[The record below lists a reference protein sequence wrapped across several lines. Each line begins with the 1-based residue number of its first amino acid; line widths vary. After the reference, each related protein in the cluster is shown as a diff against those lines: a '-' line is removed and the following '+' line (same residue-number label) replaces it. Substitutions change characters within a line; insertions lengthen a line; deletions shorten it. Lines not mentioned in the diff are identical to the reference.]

1 VASYSVTYRTVR
13 KPLYVTVLPFPR
25 SSRRTLARQ
34 GDPTAIPF
42 PRPMSSSP
50 GFDFS
55 FAGLKTAILYHLK
68 KNTREKQEDVAASF
82 LASGVDVLTKKSL
95 EATRRYH
102 LKRLVVVGGVA
113 ANSHLRERL
122 TSDGVE
128 RGIDVLF
135 PERSYCTD
143 NAAMI
148 AAAGA
153 FHHLSAGETNP
164 LSLAPEPS
172 LSL

>member
-1 VASYSVTYRTVR
+1 
-13 KPLYVTVLPFPR
+13 
-25 SSRRTLARQ
+25 
-34 GDPTAIPF
+34 
-42 PRPMSSSP
+42 MSSSP

-55 FAGLKTAILYHLK
+55 FAGLKTAVLYHLK

-82 LASGVDVLTKKSL
+82 LASVVDVLTKKSL

-102 LKRLVVVGGVA
+102 LKRLIVVGGVA

-122 TSDGVE
+122 TSDGVK

-135 PERSYCTD
+135 PERAYCTD

-148 AAAGA
+148 ATAGA
-153 FHHLSAGETNP
+153 FHHLSAGESHP
-164 LSLAPEPS
+164 LSLGPEPS